1 MNNLQMKNRHKKSQ
15 QTKAGGNI
23 YSESKPMKASTI
35 LKMLFSLAILFQLGQ
50 AQARELIGLDYSVM
64 SGNAVQLVFTFDE
77 DAIEPRSFTIDQ
89 PARISLDFADTA
101 NKLKQRAMRVGIG
114 AIQSII
120 SASSKSRTRV
130 VLNLNRSTEY
140 TTSVN
145 GNQVIVILA
154 GSETIEATT
163 TASTADT
170 TNTAIADAVTMSTAT
185 PEVTKSAK
193 GITNIDFK
201 RGAKGEGRVIIDLTS
216 ASIST
221 DVWRENQTIQV
232 EFIGS
237 QLPEELQ
244 RRLDVSDFATPISF
258 IDTIQDGSTIKLSI
272 TANGE
277 FEHLAYQTDKIYT
290 VEISPITKEEE
301 EKRRK
306 NKFGFTGERLSLNFQ
321 DIEVRSVLQL
331 LADFTGLNLVVSD
344 SVEGNLTLRLKNVPW
359 DQAMDI
365 ILKTKGL
372 AQRRAGN
379 VILVAPTD
387 EITAREKLELEARK
401 QVEELEQLRTEFIKV
416 NYAKSADIADLLK
429 LEDNAILSPRGS
441 VSVDT
446 RTNTLL
452 VKDTN
457 ASLSNVRQL
466 LLELDIPVRQVLIE
480 SRVVIASDDFSKELG
495 VRFGINNDSYG
506 SGNTGNGA
514 ATSGTLD
521 GTTGLINNSSS
532 FSSDGLNVNM
542 PVQNPAGSI
551 ALALT
556 KLPIGTLLELELS
569 AAQTEGRGEV
579 VSSPR
584 VITADSHTARI
595 ESGVEV
601 PYLELNNGRATLKF
615 RKAVLSLETTP
626 QITPDDRIIMDL
638 EVHKD
643 SRGEDVSFGEG
654 LFAPT
659 IDTREVQSQVL
670 VDNGQTVV
678 LGGIYETTQ
687 STQISRVPF
696 FSDLPLIGNLFK
708 SKIARDDRSELLIFV
723 TPKIL
728 QGANLDIR

>member
-1 MNNLQMKNRHKKSQ
+1 MKTCQTNQ
-15 QTKAGGNI
+15 LETKAMKTSFISKII
-23 YSESKPMKASTI
+23 YGLIAFTFIGS
-35 LKMLFSLAILFQLGQ
+35 

-64 SGNAVQLVFTFDE
+64 TGNAIQIVFTFDQ
-77 DAIEPRSFTIDQ
+77 DAIEPRSFSITD
-89 PARISLDFADTA
+89 PARIALDFADTD
-101 NKLKQRAMRVGIG
+101 NKLKQRSMRVGIG
-114 AIQSII
+114 AMQSII
-120 SASSKSRTRV
+120 SASSKGRTRV
-130 VLNLNRSTEY
+130 VLNLSSSTDY
-140 TTSVN
+140 TTSVS
-145 GNQVIVILA
+145 GNQVLVTLA
-154 GSETIEATT
+154 GAESA
-163 TASTADT
+163 ANVAK
-170 TNTAIADAVTMSTAT
+170 AIAESSGTENAPIVNASSQAK
-185 PEVTKSAK
+185 PSLAK

-201 RGAKGEGRVIIDLTS
+201 RGTNGEGQVVIDLTS
-216 ASIST
+216 TSIST
-221 DVWRENQTIQV
+221 DVWRDNEAIQV
-232 EFIGS
+232 EFIGA

-258 IDTIQDGSTIKLSI
+258 IDTVQDGSSIKMTI
-272 TANGE
+272 TANGD
-277 FEHLAYQTDKIYT
+277 FEHLAYQTDNIYT
-290 VEISPITKEEE
+290 VEVAPISKEEE
-301 EKRRK
+301 EKKRK
-306 NKFGFTGERLSLNFQ
+306 NKFGYTGERLSLNFQ

-372 AQRRAGN
+372 AQRKAGN

-387 EITAREKLELEARK
+387 EIAAREKLELEARK

-416 NYAKSADIADLLK
+416 NYAKASDISELLNLK
-429 LEDNAILSPRGS
+429 DNAILSPRGS
-441 VSVDT
+441 VSVDV

-452 VKDTN
+452 VKDTLS
-457 ASLSNVRQL
+457 SLVNVRQL
-466 LLELDIPVRQVLIE
+466 LVELDIPIRQVLIE
-480 SRVVIASDDFSKELG
+480 SRVVIANDDFSKELG
-495 VRFGINNDSYG
+495 VRFGVNNDSLG
-506 SGNTGNGA
+506 SNTTGTGV
-514 ATSGTLD
+514 ATSGTL
-521 GTTGLINNSSS
+521 GGVGGSTGTSGLISNTTGSATGAQ
-532 FSSDGLNVNM
+532 GLNVNM
-542 PVQNPAGSI
+542 PLQNPAGSI

-556 KLPIGTLLELELS
+556 KLPLGTLLELELS

-595 ESGVEV
+595 EQGVEV
-601 PYLELNNGRATLKF
+601 PYLELKDGAATLKF

-626 QITPDDRIIMDL
+626 QITPDDRIIMDIQ
-638 EVHKD
+638 VHKD

-659 IDTREVQSQVL
+659 INTREVDSQVL

-678 LGGIYETTQ
+678 LGGIYETTT
-687 STQISRVPF
+687 STQVTRVPF

-708 SKIARDDRSELLIFV
+708 STIARDDRSELLIFV

>member
-1 MNNLQMKNRHKKSQ
+1 MKTYQYRPNKVARPAYWLLALALALPL
-15 QTKAGGNI
+15 T
-23 YSESKPMKASTI
+23 
-35 LKMLFSLAILFQLGQ
+35 SL
-50 AQARELIGLDYSVM
+50 QARELIGLDYSVM
-64 SGNAVQLVFTFDE
+64 TGNAVQLVFTFDE
-77 DAIEPRSFTIDQ
+77 EAPEPRSFTIDQ
-89 PARISLDFADTA
+89 PARISLDFADTE

-114 AIQSII
+114 AMQSII
-120 SASSKSRTRV
+120 SASSQGRTRV
-130 VLNLNRSTEY
+130 VLNLSRMTEY
-140 TTSVN
+140 TTQAS
-145 GNQVIVILA
+145 GNQVTVVLSG
-154 GSETIEATT
+154 GSESSPEIAAP
-163 TASTADT
+163 TAEGRGASPVAFTAP
-170 TNTAIADAVTMSTAT
+170 SS
-185 PEVTKSAK
+185 PSLAK

-201 RGAKGEGRVIIDLTS
+201 RGPNGEGRVVVDLTES
-216 ASIST
+216 SIST
-221 DVWRENQTIQV
+221 DVWRENNAVMI

-244 RRLDVSDFATPISF
+244 RRLDVSDFATPITF
-258 IDTIQDGSTIKLSI
+258 IDTIQDGANIRMTVTS
-272 TANGE
+272 NGE
-277 FEHLAYQTDKIYT
+277 YEHLAYQADKVYT
-290 VEISPITKEEE
+290 IEVAPITKEEE
-301 EKRRK
+301 EKRK
-306 NKFGFTGERLSLNFQ
+306 KDKFGYTGERLSLNFQ

-372 AQRRAGN
+372 AQRRSGN

-387 EITAREKLELEARK
+387 EIAAREKLELEARK

-416 NYAKSADIADLLK
+416 NYAKAADMADLLK
-429 LEDNAILSPRGS
+429 LKDNAILSPRGS
-441 VSVDT
+441 VSVDV

-457 ASLSNVRQL
+457 ASLSNVRL
-466 LLELDIPVRQVLIE
+466 LLSELDIPIRQVLIE
-480 SRVVIASDDFSKELG
+480 SRVVIANDDFSKELG
-495 VRFGINNDSYG
+495 VRFGVSNDSF
-506 SGNTGNGA
+506 GA
-514 ATSGTLD
+514 NQAGDGAVTAGTLGGGA
-521 GTTGLINNSSS
+521 GTTGLINSVNGSVVDA
-532 FSSDGLNVNM
+532 SDGLNVNM

-551 ALALT
+551 ALALA
-556 KLPIGTLLELELS
+556 KLPVGTLLELELS

-595 ESGVEV
+595 EQGVEI
-601 PYLELNNGRATLKF
+601 PYLTIEDGTATLKF

-643 SRGEDVSFGEG
+643 SRGEDVSFGAN
-654 LFAPT
+654 LSAPT
-659 IDTREVQSQVL
+659 IDTREVQSQLL

-687 STQISRVPF
+687 STQVRRVPF

-708 SKIARDDRSELLIFV
+708 STIARDDRSELLIFV

-728 QGANLDIR
+728 QSANLDIR

>member
-1 MNNLQMKNRHKKSQ
+1 MKFFNSFK
-15 QTKAGGNI
+15 
-23 YSESKPMKASTI
+23 I
-35 LKMLFSLAILFQLGQ
+35 LKSVKTPKLLFALVILFNLGQ
-50 AQARELIGLDYSVM
+50 AQARNLVGLDYSVM
-64 SGNAVQLVFTFDE
+64 TGNAVQVVFTFDE
-77 DAIEPRSFTIDQ
+77 DAIEPRSFTIDE
-89 PARISLDFADTA
+89 PARIALDFSDTE
-101 NKLKQRAMRVGIG
+101 NQLKQRSFRVGVGTLQTILT
-114 AIQSII
+114 A
-120 SASSKSRTRV
+120 ASKGRTRV
-130 VLNLNRSTEY
+130 VINLSNPTDY
-140 TTSVN
+140 TTSVS
-145 GNQVIVILA
+145 GNQMIMTLA
-154 GSETIEATT
+154 GNNSESATALAT
-163 TASTADT
+163 SKKASTT
-170 TNTAIADAVTMSTAT
+170 PIAISESKNIA
-185 PEVTKSAK
+185 PLAK

-201 RGAKGEGRVIIDLTS
+201 RGANGEGRVIIDLTS
-216 ASIST
+216 TSIST
-221 DVWRENQTIQV
+221 DVYRDNETINV
-232 EFIGS
+232 EFIS
-237 QLPEELQ
+237 AQLPAELQ

-258 IDTIQDGSTIKLSI
+258 IDTVQDGSSIKMSI
-272 TANGE
+272 TANGD
-277 FEHLAYQTDKIYT
+277 FEHLAYQTDQVYT
-290 VEISPITKEEE
+290 IEVAPISKAEE
-301 EKRRK
+301 EKRK
-306 NKFGFTGERLSLNFQ
+306 KDKFGFTGERLSLNFQ

-387 EITAREKLELEARK
+387 EIAAREKLELEARK

-416 NYAKSADIADLLK
+416 NYAKAADIAELLNLK
-429 LEDNAILSPRGS
+429 NNSILSSRGS
-441 VSVDT
+441 VSVDA

-457 ASLSNVRQL
+457 SSLASVRQL
-466 LLELDIPVRQVLIE
+466 LAELDIPVRQVLIE
-480 SRVVIASDDFSKELG
+480 TRVVIANDDFSKELG
-495 VRFGINNDSYG
+495 VRFGVSNDSYRDG
-506 SGNTGNGA
+506 TTGNGA
-514 ATSGTLD
+514 VTSGNLN
-521 GTTGLINNSSS
+521 GTTDLINNDTLPVTDS
-532 FSSDGLNVNM
+532 LNVNM

-551 ALALT
+551 ALALA
-556 KLPIGTLLELELS
+556 KLPLGTLLELELS

-595 ESGVEV
+595 EQGVEI
-601 PYLELNNGRATLKF
+601 PYLTIEDGTATLKF

-643 SRGEDVSFGEG
+643 SRGENIQFSGA
-654 LFAPT
+654 LSAPT
-659 IDTREVQSQVL
+659 IDTREVQSQLL

-687 STQISRVPF
+687 ATQVTRVPF

-708 SKIARDDRSELLIFV
+708 TTSNRDERSELLIFV

-728 QGANLDIR
+728 QSANLDIR

>member
-1 MNNLQMKNRHKKSQ
+1 
-15 QTKAGGNI
+15 
-23 YSESKPMKASTI
+23 MKASTI
-35 LKMLFSLAILFQLGQ
+35 FKILFSLTLLLQLGQ
-50 AQARELIGLDYSVM
+50 AQARELIGMDYSVM
-64 SGNAVQLVFTFDE
+64 SGNAVQLIFTFNE
-77 DAIEPRSFTIDQ
+77 DAVEPRSFTIDK
-89 PARISLDFADTA
+89 PARISLDFADTK
-101 NKLKQRAMRVGIG
+101 NKLKQRSVQVGIG

-130 VLNLNRSTEY
+130 VLNLIRSTEY
-140 TTSVN
+140 STSVN
-145 GNQVIVILA
+145 GNQVIMLLA
-154 GSETIEATT
+154 GSDTISAMASAEDNTIETPKAIVDAAPVAEISR
-163 TASTADT
+163 AS
-170 TNTAIADAVTMSTAT
+170 I
-185 PEVTKSAK
+185 K

-201 RGAKGEGRVIIDLTS
+201 RGDDGEGRVIVDLTS
-216 ASIST
+216 ATIST
-221 DVWRENQTIQV
+221 DVWRENDTIQV

-237 QLPEELQ
+237 QLPEDLQ
-244 RRLDVSDFATPISF
+244 RRLDVSDFATPISY
-258 IDTIQDGSTIKLSI
+258 IDTIQDGSSIKLSI
-272 TANGE
+272 TAKGE
-277 FEHLAYQTDKIYT
+277 YEHLAYQTDKTYT
-290 VEISPITKEEE
+290 IEISRITKAEE

-372 AQRRAGN
+372 AQRKSGN

-387 EITAREKLELEARK
+387 EIAAREKLELEARK

-416 NYAKSADIADLLK
+416 NYAKSADIAALLK
-429 LEDNAILSPRGS
+429 LEDNSILSPRGS
-441 VSVDT
+441 VSVDS

-452 VKDTN
+452 IKDTN
-457 ASLSNVRQL
+457 ASLTNVRQL
-466 LLELDIPVRQVLIE
+466 LQELDIPVRQVLIE
-480 SRVVIASDDFSKELG
+480 SRVVIAADDFSKELG
-495 VRFGINNDSYG
+495 VRFGISNDSFGSNDSG
-506 SGNTGNGA
+506 SG
-514 ATSGTLD
+514 ATIAGTLGGGA
-521 GTTGLINNSSS
+521 GTTGLINDTGNTVST
-532 FSSDGLNVNM
+532 SSDGLNVNM
-542 PVQNPAGSI
+542 PLQNPAGSI

-584 VITADSHTARI
+584 IITADSHTAKI
-595 ESGVEV
+595 HSGVEI

-615 RKAVLSLETTP
+615 REAVLSLETTP

-638 EVHKD
+638 AVHKD
-643 SRGEDVSFGEG
+643 SRGEDVAFGEG

-670 VDNGQTVV
+670 VDDGQTVV

-687 STQISRVPF
+687 TTQVTRVPF
-696 FSDLPLIGNLFK
+696 FSDLPLVGHLFK
-708 SKIARDDRSELLIFV
+708 STISRDDRSELLIFV